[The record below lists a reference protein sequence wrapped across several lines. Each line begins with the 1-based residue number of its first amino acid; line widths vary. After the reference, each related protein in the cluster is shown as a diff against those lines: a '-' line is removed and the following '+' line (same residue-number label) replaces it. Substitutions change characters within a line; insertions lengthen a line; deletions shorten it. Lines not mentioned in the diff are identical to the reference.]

1 MSEGVG
7 NIPCAFRFFSQ
18 HHLDLLQGKLS
29 PDGTDMPE
37 GLIAVIDALPYIL
50 QGSLVTIGAV
60 VGAMALGF
68 TLGMPMAVGQ
78 VYGHPWVRRFIG
90 VYVWF
95 FRGVPLLVL
104 LFLFYF
110 GLFSLLHINL
120 SAFAAAVIVL
130 GLISAAYQSQIFRGA
145 ILSLPSGQLKAA
157 QALGMS
163 QFKAITRIVLP
174 QALRLSIPGWSNEYS
189 IVLKDSAVT
198 YALGVAEIMA
208 RTHFVATRTY
218 QHLPLYLAAGL
229 IYLLLTYAGVK
240 ALNHLDRK
248 VRIRGYTHA

>member
-1 MSEGVG
+1 
-7 NIPCAFRFFSQ
+7 
-18 HHLDLLQGKLS
+18 
-29 PDGTDMPE
+29 MPE
-37 GLIAVIDALPYIL
+37 GLTAVINALPYML
-50 QGSLVTIGAV
+50 QGSLVTIAV
-60 VGAMALGF
+60 VAGAMSLGLF
-68 TLGMPMAVGQ
+68 MGIPLAAGQ
-78 VYGHPWVRRFIG
+78 VYGGAWTRRLVN

-110 GLFSLLHINL
+110 GLFSFLEINL
-120 SAFAAAVIVL
+120 SAFTVAVIVL

-145 ILSLPSGQLKAA
+145 ILALPEGQMKAA
-157 QALGMS
+157 RALGMS
-163 QFKAITRIVLP
+163 DFKAVFFIILP

-218 QHLPLYLAAGL
+218 QHLPLYIAAGI
-229 IYLLLTYAGVK
+229 IYLVLTYAGTK
-240 ALNHLDRK
+240 SL
-248 VRIRGYTHA
+248 RILEERFRIPGYSR